1 MRILSKTIILY
12 GFAAVLCAHTGMAQA
27 TLNVFACE
35 PEWAA
40 LAEQLGGDR
49 LNIDSATTMRQD
61 PHRIEARPSLI
72 AKARKADLLVCTGA
86 ELEIGWLPLLLRRS
100 GNARIQVGQLGHF
113 LAYEHVDML
122 DVPER
127 LDRSLG
133 DLHAAGNPHIH
144 TDPRNILRIAGPL
157 SQRLQTLDPD
167 HADHYRQR
175 YREFERAWQQAIEDW
190 NERGEP
196 LEGTTIVVHHEFWPY
211 LIDWLGLN
219 KLATLEPVPGVS
231 PSTRHLAEVK
241 QLLKT
246 QQAEMIFNTNYLN
259 ERPVRWL
266 SEQTGLAVVTLPS
279 SVDHQNGETL
289 QQWFDRLLNSILE
302 HAE

>member
-1 MRILSKTIILY
+1 MRILSKTILLY
-12 GFAAVLCAHTGMAQA
+12 GFAAVLCAHTGKAQA
-27 TLNVFACE
+27 TLNVLACE

-40 LAEQLGGDR
+40 LAEHLGGDR
-49 LNIDSATTMRQD
+49 LDIYSATTMRQD

-72 AKARKADLLVCTGA
+72 AKARKADLLICTGA

-100 GNARIQVGQLGHF
+100 GNARIQVGQPGHF

-144 TDPRNILRIAGPL
+144 TDPRNILRVAGPL

-175 YREFERAWQQAIEDW
+175 YQEFEPAWQQAIEDW
-190 NERGEP
+190 NELGEP
-196 LEGTTIVVHHEFWPY
+196 LKGTNIVVHHEFWPY

-231 PSTRHLAEVK
+231 PSTRHLTEVK
-241 QLLKT
+241 QLLET
-246 QQAEMIFNTNYLN
+246 QQAKMIFNANYLN

-266 SEQTGLAVVTLPS
+266 SEQTGLAFVTLPS

-289 QQWFDRLLNSILE
+289 QQWFDGLLNSILE
-302 HAE
+302 LAE